1 MAPNTILTEQITIF
15 CDIRES
21 FQKHVS
27 IRFIFCIFQILFLH
41 NLTWLILNPSFEQKS
56 MNYYVVLYRNTI
68 SSYLKATKCLDTI
81 PKKPWLLL
89 RTSISEKG
97 QKRSVLYENTGR
109 PAKLKS
115 TYGKEKSHRRWFCFA
130 VMLQPCCATST
141 KSHAENLSFENA
153 KRTPSSQRHCGATSS
168 TMTDPLSLLGE
179 KGRREK
185 QHRRRNANP
194 VFCPSESS
202 ALKPVWWR
210 WRWHVLHSAA
220 EALLLVHTWLMHEH
234 NDE

>member
-81 PKKPWLLL
+81 PKKPWLLWA
-89 RTSISEKG
+89 SISEKG

-115 TYGKEKSHRRWFCFA
+115 TYGKKNLTWDDFASQWCCNHVVPRPQKVMRKIWALRMQREHLLLKDTVVLPPQRWQTHYLYWEKKEDVKNNTEEEMQILFFAHRRVRLWS
-130 VMLQPCCATST
+130 LSDGDGDDTSLT
-141 KSHAENLSFENA
+141 
-153 KRTPSSQRHCGATSS
+153 
-168 TMTDPLSLLGE
+168 LSLRLSYW
-179 KGRREK
+179 
-185 QHRRRNANP
+185 
-194 VFCPSESS
+194 FT
-202 ALKPVWWR
+202 L
-210 WRWHVLHSAA
+210 
-220 EALLLVHTWLMHEH
+220 
-234 NDE
+234 D